1 MDRPVH
7 ITIRKVD
14 ELTTGYGAALAY
26 APDGEH
32 WGSASYG
39 VVQLWHR
46 TEPELM
52 LEPPTAESGRMRFDR
67 DGTRLLLAPY
77 VFDVATGTWTVA
89 GPVFGRLDP
98 PLSEPG
104 MFEVADAVWDRDGQG
119 LVVAAR
125 FRGAGGVIGE
135 RERVVLLRGADRTPV
150 ATLYEGAD
158 EVRGLAIDDRFVAV
172 AIKDITI
179 WSREERRD
187 VATLSGHAIT
197 VTDLAFSPDGH
208 WLASIDGR
216 GVVLVWDTERW
227 GEPVARIQ
235 TSSERG
241 LAVAWHPSRPVLATG
256 GYDGAVQ
263 LWAVPDPGGP
273 IYATPPL
280 GGWVEGLAFAPN
292 GRQLIAAVRSEPV
305 GLVLFAVE

>member
-1 MDRPVH
+1 MDRPLH
-7 ITIRKVD
+7 LTIRQVD
-14 ELTTGYGAALAY
+14 ELTTGYGATLAY
-26 APDGEH
+26 AADGEY
-32 WGSASYG
+32 WASASYG
-39 VVQLWHR
+39 VVQLWR
-46 TEPELM
+46 QTEPELE
-52 LEPPTAESGRMRFDR
+52 LQTPTAESGRMRFDR

-77 VFDVATGTWTVA
+77 VYDLATGAWTA
-89 GPVFGRLDP
+89 TGPLFGKLDP

-104 MFEVADAVWDRDGQG
+104 LFAVSDAVWDRDGQD

-125 FRGAGGVIGE
+125 FRGDGDPVGE
-135 RERVVLLRGADRTPV
+135 REQVVVLRGADREPV
-150 ATLYEGAD
+150 ATLYEGER

-172 AIKDITI
+172 AIKDIMI
-179 WSREERRD
+179 WSRSERRD

-197 VTDLAFSPDGH
+197 VTDLAFSPDGR

-216 GVVLVWDTERW
+216 GVVLVWDTEQW

-235 TSSERG
+235 TSAERG
-241 LAVAWHPSRPVLATG
+241 LAVAWHPSQPVLATG

-263 LWAVPDPGGP
+263 LWSVADPAEP

-292 GRQLIAAVRSEPV
+292 GRQLVAAVRSEPV
-305 GLVLFAVE
+305 GLVVFAVD